1 MSAAEG
7 NHFPQ
12 GNQYSR
18 IGLAAADLRSDGLR
32 LPMERTPFS
41 KSAPGEGDLREA
53 NRHGLQAGN

>member
-12 GNQYSR
+12 SNQYSR

-32 LPMERTPFS
+32 LLMEQTPFS
-41 KSAPGEGDLREA
+41 KSAPREGDMREA

>member
-18 IGLAAADLRSDGLR
+18 IGLAAADLRSGGLR
-32 LPMERTPFS
+32 LLMERTRPMRRDS
-41 KSAPGEGDLREA
+41 SR
-53 NRHGLQAGN
+53 